1 MADHGLEY
9 VSLIRVDYL
18 RAPCLVMALLSASMQ
33 FDVSSELCRLQPT
46 MLYGAK
52 LLFLNKAPVLKSGSI
67 IKMVIDMVNNAMK
80 KIPNH
85 EGLILHSDQ

>member
-18 RAPCLVMALLSASMQ
+18 RSSCLVMALLSASMQ

-80 KIPNH
+80 RSLTMKA
-85 EGLILHSDQ
+85 

>member
-1 MADHGLEY
+1 
-9 VSLIRVDYL
+9 
-18 RAPCLVMALLSASMQ
+18 MQ

-85 EGLILHSDQ
+85 EA

>member
-1 MADHGLEY
+1 
-9 VSLIRVDYL
+9 
-18 RAPCLVMALLSASMQ
+18 MALLTASMQ

-67 IKMVIDMVNNAMK
+67 ILLIDLR
-80 KIPNH
+80 
-85 EGLILHSDQ
+85 GLSPG

>member
-1 MADHGLEY
+1 
-9 VSLIRVDYL
+9 
-18 RAPCLVMALLSASMQ
+18 MQ

-67 IKMVIDMVNNAMK
+67 IVFDAVSPDDIFQEVLDAFY
-80 KIPNH
+80 
-85 EGLILHSDQ
+85 GG